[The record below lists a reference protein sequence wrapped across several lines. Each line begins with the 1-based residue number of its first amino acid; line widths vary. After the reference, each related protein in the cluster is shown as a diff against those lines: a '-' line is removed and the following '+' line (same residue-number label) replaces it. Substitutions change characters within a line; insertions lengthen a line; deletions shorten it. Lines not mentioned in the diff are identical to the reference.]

1 MSFTRWTLAIA
12 FIFFIATGAQ
22 SQGGDIVTTD
32 PAIAEIEAALNLP
45 RLAPSSTAMRQ
56 SSDEA
61 INEMAYFMDLALSQS
76 GGVAFDRGNITFGGT
91 SQWATASGFIQG
103 SSLRLDVVP
112 ASGDAL
118 YALDLEL
125 STPPLTGTYSIFSL
139 AAPQSGTL
147 RASKLS

>member
-1 MSFTRWTLAIA
+1 MNFKMSFTRWTLAIA

-76 GGVAFDRGNITFGGT
+76 G
-91 SQWATASGFIQG
+91 
-103 SSLRLDVVP
+103 
-112 ASGDAL
+112 DAL